1 MDITL
6 RKGIKG
12 DLPQVLALIK
22 ELAEYENAL
31 DQVEV
36 TLNQLEKDRVKVNTK
51 DSSKKTS
58 PNVQMNLFQINDP
71 KTTKIINLLNN
82 IDVNTLTPV
91 ESLMKLNEIKQL
103 LEN

>member
-1 MDITL
+1 MA
-6 RKGIKG
+6 GIPK
-12 DLPQVLALIK
+12 PVVKRANQI
-22 ELAEYENAL
+22 
-31 DQVEV
+31 
-36 TLNQLEKDRVKVNTK
+36 LNQLEKDRVNVNTK

-71 KTTKIINLLNN
+71 KTTEIINLLNN